1 MKIGGRR
8 RAEELYAR
16 QWQRFAEETALGYP
30 MLRKMLTEVAAKL
43 TTALNKERASLEY
56 QECKTI
62 ADYIDHHSGSVMARL
77 LRSSEILEA

>member
-1 MKIGGRR
+1 
-8 RAEELYAR
+8 
-16 QWQRFAEETALGYP
+16 